1 MAELDDDLE
10 LDVEDKKPAAGGGK
24 LKTIL
29 IFSAIGVLVIG
40 ISVAATLFIMSSG
53 DDSAGSGDEMVEAT
67 EAETSEKKEKKE
79 KKSKNDEEK
88 KKALN
93 KAKVMYLELAPA
105 FVVNLESDSDVRYL
119 QVEVT
124 VMVHSNEDVELVK
137 LHMPVV
143 RHHLMLLF
151 SSQEFSELRTIEGK
165 EALQADALEVVQK
178 VMKDVTGYPVVKGVY
193 LPSIVGQ

>member
-10 LDVEDKKPAAGGGK
+10 LDVENKKPAGDGK

-40 ISVAATLFIMSSG
+40 ISVGATWFIMSSG
-53 DDSAGSGDEMVEAT
+53 DDSAGAGSGDETAEPA
-67 EAETSEKKEKKE
+67 EAEVSEKKE
-79 KKSKNDEEK
+79 KKSKKDEEK
-88 KKALN
+88 KKALV
-93 KAKVMYLELAPA
+93 KAKVMYMNLAPA

-124 VMVHSNEDVELVK
+124 VMAHSVEDIDLIT

>member
-10 LDVEDKKPAAGGGK
+10 LDVEDKKPAADGGK

-40 ISVAATLFIMSSG
+40 ISVAATWFIMSSG
-53 DDSAGSGDEMVEAT
+53 DDSAGVGSGDEMAEAA
-67 EAETSEKKEKKE
+67 EADVSEKKEKE
-79 KKSKNDEEK
+79 SKKDEEK
-88 KKALN
+88 KKALS
-93 KAKVMYLELAPA
+93 KAKVMYLDLSPA

-119 QVEVT
+119 QVEAT
-124 VMVHSNEDVELVK
+124 VMIHSQEDIDLIA
-137 LHMPVV
+137 LHMPVI

-178 VMKDVTGYPVVKGVY
+178 VMKDVTGYPIVKGMY

>member
-10 LDVEDKKPAAGGGK
+10 LDVEDKKPAAGSGK

-40 ISVAATLFIMSSG
+40 ISVAATWFIMSSG
-53 DDSAGSGDEMVEAT
+53 DDSAGSGDEMAEVT
-67 EAETSEKKEKKE
+67 EAEVSKKEE
-79 KKSKNDEEK
+79 KKSKKDEEK
-88 KKALN
+88 KKALS
-93 KAKVMYLELAPA
+93 KAKVMYLDLAPA

-124 VMVHSNEDVELVK
+124 VMAHSAEDVELVK

>member
-29 IFSAIGVLVIG
+29 IFSVIGVLVIG
-40 ISVAATLFIMSSG
+40 ISVAATWFIVSSG
-53 DDSAGSGDEMVEAT
+53 DDTAGSGDEMAGAVEA
-67 EAETSEKKEKKE
+67 EVSEKKGKESKK
-79 KKSKNDEEK
+79 DEEK
-88 KKALN
+88 KKVLS
-93 KAKVMYLELAPA
+93 KAQVMYLDLAPA

-151 SSQEFSELRTIEGK
+151 SSQEFAELRTIEGK
-165 EALQADALEVVQK
+165 ETLQADALEVVQK